1 MENGVKRRLKAK
13 KCFSINHQL
22 ATAAVIVTKP
32 NMAAKANQPP
42 NVECNVIA
50 RLAGGSLCIIV
61 MMMA

>member
-1 MENGVKRRLKAK
+1 LKAK